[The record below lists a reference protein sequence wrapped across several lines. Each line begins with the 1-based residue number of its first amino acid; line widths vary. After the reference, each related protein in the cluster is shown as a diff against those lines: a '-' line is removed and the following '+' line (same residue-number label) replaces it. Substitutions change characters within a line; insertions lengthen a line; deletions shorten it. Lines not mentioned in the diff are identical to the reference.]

1 MQIWA
6 DISMKTTFRKL
17 LVANRSEIAIR
28 VFRTASEM
36 GIRTVAIYA
45 HEDRYALHRFKA
57 DEAYQIGKEGEP
69 LRSYLNIGAIVE
81 IAKANGVDAIHPGY
95 GFLSEN
101 PHFANAV
108 RNAGI
113 TFIGPKTEILENLGD
128 KVAARKIADLANV
141 PILKGTDKPVAN
153 AAEAL
158 DRAAMIGYPVMIK
171 ASMGGGGRG
180 MRVANNPEELREGVE
195 QASREALTAFGVGD
209 VFLEKLV
216 RKARHIEVQLL
227 GDRHGGLVHLF
238 ERDCS
243 VQRRH
248 QKIVEIA
255 PAPNLKESTRN
266 GLLESALK
274 IGRAVGLDN
283 AGTVEFLVDD
293 ETGEYYFIEVNP
305 RIQVEHTVTE
315 EVTGYDIVRTQILVA
330 SGRKL
335 ESEDIGLGDQSAI
348 RVNGFAIQCR
358 VTSEDPSNGFL
369 PDYGRV
375 TNYRSAGGMGIRL
388 DAGSAY
394 SGAVISPYYDS
405 LLVKVTARGIR
416 FEDTARRMLR
426 TLHEFRVRGVKTNIP
441 FLINL
446 INYPSF
452 LAGECTTRFIDQT
465 PGLFDLPL
473 RKDRATKLLRY
484 IGNIIVNGHPEV
496 PKALIRQGKARPV
509 EPPVPVLENNSPGTR
524 GWRGRLLELGA
535 DRFAREIRDHKPL
548 LFTDTTMRDAHQ
560 SLLATRMRTHDMAR
574 IAEFYAARMDWL
586 FSLEMWGGATFDTSM
601 RFLKESPWDRLA
613 RLRRAIPNILFQML
627 LRSASAVG
635 YTNYPDNV
643 VHSFVKEAHQAGI
656 DIFRCFDACNG
667 LPNLTLAIEAVRST
681 GGICEASICY
691 SGDIEDPNRT
701 KYTLSYYVG
710 LARELEKRGAHF
722 LAVKDMAGLC
732 KPTAAARLVKALRQE
747 VGLPIHFHTH
757 DCAGGQIASLIAA
770 SDAGVDIV
778 DAAAAS
784 MAGNTSQPSLH
795 ALVEALRFHERGTKA
810 STDDLQTMAD
820 YWEGVRKLY
829 HPFESGQIAPASDIY
844 QNEMPGGQATNLMQQ
859 ATGVGLAGRWREVCK
874 TYTEVNQLFGDII
887 KVTPTSKVVGD
898 MALFLLSNNLKTT
911 DVMDPTRELS
921 FPESVVEFFEG
932 RLGEPPGGFPLELQ
946 KRILRD
952 RKPIQGR
959 PGASM
964 PPADFEAARKR
975 LSGPLGGVPS
985 DQDVV
990 THFLYPKVF
999 DDLLRHEAEYS
1010 DTSVL
1015 PTLLFF
1021 QGMEPGD
1028 EASIEIE
1035 PGKTLFLRFL
1045 TIGDPRPDGSRT
1057 VFFELNGQPR
1067 EVVVSDKALADK
1079 APARAK
1085 AEPGNPLQ
1093 AGSPM
1098 PGLVSRIL
1106 VSPGE
1111 TVQTGQPLFVLEAM
1125 KMETTVRAECA
1136 ATIEAVLILAGA
1148 QVEGQD
1154 LVVRLVKS
1162 S

>member
-1 MQIWA
+1 
-6 DISMKTTFRKL
+6 MKSTFRKI

-45 HEDRYALHRFKA
+45 HEDRYGLHRFKA

-69 LRSYLNIGAIVE
+69 LRSYLNIEAIVA

-101 PHFANAV
+101 PRFAEAV
-108 RNAGI
+108 RNAGM
-113 TFIGPKTEILENLGD
+113 TFIGPNIGILENLGD
-128 KVAARKIADLANV
+128 KVAARLIAYRAGV
-141 PILKGTDKPVAN
+141 PILRGTEKPITSTTA
-153 AAEAL
+153 AL
-158 DRAAMIGYPVMIK
+158 DQAIAIGFPVMVK

-180 MRVANNPEELREGVE
+180 MRVANNPEELREGID
-195 QASREALTAFGVGD
+195 QASREAASAFGIGD

-227 GDRHGGLVHLF
+227 GDHNGGLVHLF

-255 PAPNLKESTRN
+255 PAPNLKPSTRT

-315 EVTGYDIVRTQILVA
+315 EVTGHDIVRAQILIA
-330 SGRKL
+330 SGTSL
-335 ESEDIGLGDQSAI
+335 GSDEIGMGNQEAI
-348 RVNGFAIQCR
+348 KVNGFAIQCR
-358 VTSEDPSNGFL
+358 ITSEDPVNGFL

-394 SGAVISPYYDS
+394 SGAVIVPYYDS
-405 LLVKVTARGIR
+405 LLVKVTARGSR
-416 FEDTARRMLR
+416 FEETSRRILR
-426 TLHEFRVRGVKTNIP
+426 TLNEFRVRGVKTNIP

-446 INYPSF
+446 VSHPTF

-465 PGLFDLPL
+465 PGLFDLL
-473 RKDRATKLLRY
+473 GRKDRATKLIRY
-484 IGNIIVNGHPEV
+484 IANVIVNGHPDI
-496 PKALIRQGKARPV
+496 PKATLRQGRFRPV
-509 EPPVPVLENNSPGTR
+509 EPRVPILTNGPESTTD
-524 GWRGRLLELGA
+524 WRGRFLAIGA
-535 DRFAREIRDHKPL
+535 EKFAKEVRQHKPL

-560 SLLATRMRTHDMAR
+560 SLLATRMRTHDMTR
-574 IAEFYAARMDWL
+574 IAEFYATKMNWL

-601 RFLKESPWDRLA
+601 RFLKESPWDRLDK
-613 RLRRAIPNILFQML
+613 LRKSIPNILFQML

-643 VHSFVKEAHQAGI
+643 VHAFVKEAYQAGI

-667 LPNLTLAIEAVRST
+667 LPNLTLGIEAVRAT
-681 GGICEASICY
+681 GGICEAAICY
-691 SGDIEDPNRT
+691 SGDIEDPSRT
-701 KYTLSYYVG
+701 KYSLNYYVH

-722 LAVKDMAGLC
+722 LAIKDMAGIC
-732 KPTAAARLVKALRQE
+732 KPFAAAKLVKTLKQE

-757 DCAGGQIASLIAA
+757 DCAGGQVATLISATE
-770 SDAGVDIV
+770 AGVDIV

-795 ALVEALRFHERGTKA
+795 ALIEALRFHERGTKA
-810 STDDLQTMAD
+810 PIDDLQSMAD

-829 HPFESGQIAPASDIY
+829 YSFESGQNSPASDIY

-859 ATGVGLAGRWREVCK
+859 ATAVGLGGRWREVCK
-874 TYTEVNQLFGDII
+874 TYSEVNQLFGDII

-898 MALFLLSNNLKTT
+898 MTLFLLSNSLKTS
-911 DVMDPTRELS
+911 DVMDPSREFS

-946 KRILRD
+946 RRILRD
-952 RKPIQGR
+952 RKPVQGR
-959 PGASM
+959 PGASLA
-964 PPADFEAARKR
+964 PANFEAARTH
-975 LSGPLGGVPS
+975 LAGPLGGMPS
-985 DQDVV
+985 NREVV

-999 DDLLRHEAEYS
+999 DDLLIHQAEYS

-1015 PTLLFF
+1015 PSLVFF

-1079 APARAK
+1079 APKRVK
-1085 AEPGNPLQ
+1085 AEPGDTSQ
-1093 AGSPM
+1093 SGSPM
-1098 PGLVSRIL
+1098 SGLVSQIL
-1106 VSPGE
+1106 VSPGDK
-1111 TVQTGQPLFVLEAM
+1111 VQIGQPLFVLEAM

-1136 ATIEAVLILAGA
+1136 GIVQSILVMAGA
-1148 QVEGQD
+1148 QVVGQD
-1154 LVVRLVKS
+1154 LVVRLTKS

>member
-1 MQIWA
+1 
-6 DISMKTTFRKL
+6 MKSTFRKI

-45 HEDRYALHRFKA
+45 HEDRYGLHRFKA

-69 LRSYLNIGAIVE
+69 LRSYLNIEAIVA

-101 PHFANAV
+101 PRFAEAV
-108 RNAGI
+108 RNAGM
-113 TFIGPKTEILENLGD
+113 TFIGPNIGILENLGD
-128 KVAARKIADLANV
+128 KVAARLIADRAGV
-141 PILKGTDKPVAN
+141 PILRGTEKPITSTT
-153 AAEAL
+153 EAL
-158 DRAAMIGYPVMIK
+158 DQAIVIGFPVMVK

-180 MRVANNPEELREGVE
+180 MRVANTPEELREGID
-195 QASREALTAFGVGD
+195 QASREAASAFGIGD

-227 GDRHGGLVHLF
+227 GDHHGGLVHLF

-255 PAPNLKESTRN
+255 PAPNLKPSTRT

-315 EVTGYDIVRTQILVA
+315 EVTGHDIVRAQILIA
-330 SGRKL
+330 SGTSL
-335 ESEDIGLGDQSAI
+335 GSDEIGMGNQEAI
-348 RVNGFAIQCR
+348 KVNGFAIQCR
-358 VTSEDPSNGFL
+358 ITSEDPVNGFL

-394 SGAVISPYYDS
+394 SGAVIVPYYDS
-405 LLVKVTARGIR
+405 LLVKVTARGSR
-416 FEDTARRMLR
+416 FEETSRRMLR
-426 TLHEFRVRGVKTNIP
+426 TLNEFRVRGVKTNIP

-446 INYPSF
+446 VSHPTF

-465 PGLFDLPL
+465 PGLFDLMG
-473 RKDRATKLLRY
+473 RKDRATKLIRY
-484 IGNIIVNGHPEV
+484 IANVIVNGHPDI
-496 PKALIRQGKARPV
+496 PKATLRQGRFRPL
-509 EPPVPVLENNSPGTR
+509 EPRVPILTNGPESTTD
-524 GWRGRLLELGA
+524 WRGRFLAIGA
-535 DRFAREIRDHKPL
+535 EKFAKEVRQHKPL

-560 SLLATRMRTHDMAR
+560 SLLATRMRTHDMTR
-574 IAEFYAARMDWL
+574 IAEFYATKMNWL

-601 RFLKESPWDRLA
+601 RFLKESPWDRLDK
-613 RLRRAIPNILFQML
+613 LRKSIPNILFQML

-643 VHSFVKEAHQAGI
+643 VHAFVKEAYQAGI

-667 LPNLTLAIEAVRST
+667 LPNLTLGIEAVRAT
-681 GGICEASICY
+681 GGICEAAICY
-691 SGDIEDPNRT
+691 SGDIEDPSRT
-701 KYTLSYYVG
+701 KYSLNYYVH

-722 LAVKDMAGLC
+722 LAIKDMAGIC
-732 KPTAAARLVKALRQE
+732 KPFAAAKLVKTLKQE

-757 DCAGGQIASLIAA
+757 DCAGGQVATLISATE
-770 SDAGVDIV
+770 AGVDIV

-795 ALVEALRFHERGTKA
+795 ALIEALRFHERGTKA
-810 STDDLQTMAD
+810 PIDDLQSMAD

-829 HPFESGQIAPASDIY
+829 YSFESGQNSPASDIY

-859 ATGVGLAGRWREVCK
+859 ANAVGLGGRWREVCK
-874 TYTEVNQLFGDII
+874 TYSEVNQLFGDII

-898 MALFLLSNNLKTT
+898 MTLFLLSNSLKTS
-911 DVMDPTRELS
+911 DVMDPSREFS

-946 KRILRD
+946 RRILRD
-952 RKPIQGR
+952 RKPVQGR
-959 PGASM
+959 PGASLA
-964 PPADFEAARKR
+964 PANFEAARTH
-975 LSGPLGGVPS
+975 LAGPLGGMPS
-985 DQDVV
+985 NREVV

-999 DDLLRHEAEYS
+999 DDLLIHQAEYS

-1015 PTLLFF
+1015 PSLVFF

-1079 APARAK
+1079 APKRVK
-1085 AEPGNPLQ
+1085 AEPGDTSQ
-1093 AGSPM
+1093 SGSPM
-1098 PGLVSRIL
+1098 SGLVSQIL
-1106 VSPGE
+1106 VSPGDK
-1111 TVQTGQPLFVLEAM
+1111 VQIGQPLFVLEAM

-1136 ATIEAVLILAGA
+1136 GIVQSILVMAGA
-1148 QVEGQD
+1148 QVVGQD
-1154 LVVRLVKS
+1154 LVVRLTKS

>member
-1 MQIWA
+1 
-6 DISMKTTFRKL
+6 MKSTFRKI

-45 HEDRYALHRFKA
+45 HEDRYGLHRFKA

-69 LRSYLNIGAIVE
+69 LRSYLNIEAIVA

-101 PHFANAV
+101 PRFAEAV
-108 RNAGI
+108 RNAGM
-113 TFIGPKTEILENLGD
+113 TFIGPNIGILENLGD
-128 KVAARKIADLANV
+128 KVAARLIADRAGV
-141 PILKGTDKPVAN
+141 PILRGTEKPITSTT
-153 AAEAL
+153 EAL
-158 DRAAMIGYPVMIK
+158 DQAIVIGFPVMVK

-180 MRVANNPEELREGVE
+180 MRVANTPEELREGID
-195 QASREALTAFGVGD
+195 QASREAASAFGIGD

-227 GDRHGGLVHLF
+227 GDHHGGLVHLF

-255 PAPNLKESTRN
+255 PAPNLKPSTRT

-315 EVTGYDIVRTQILVA
+315 EVTGHDIVRAQILIA
-330 SGRKL
+330 SGTSL
-335 ESEDIGLGDQSAI
+335 GSDEIGMGNQEAI
-348 RVNGFAIQCR
+348 KVNGFAIQCR
-358 VTSEDPSNGFL
+358 ITSEDPVNGFL

-394 SGAVISPYYDS
+394 SGAVIVPYYDS
-405 LLVKVTARGIR
+405 LLVKVTARGSR
-416 FEDTARRMLR
+416 FEETSRRMLR
-426 TLHEFRVRGVKTNIP
+426 TLNEFRVRGVKTNIP

-446 INYPSF
+446 VSHPTF

-465 PGLFDLPL
+465 PGLFDLMG
-473 RKDRATKLLRY
+473 RKDRATKLIRY
-484 IGNIIVNGHPEV
+484 IANVIVNGHPDI
-496 PKALIRQGKARPV
+496 PKAILRQGRFRPL
-509 EPPVPVLENNSPGTR
+509 EPRVPILTNGPESTTD
-524 GWRGRLLELGA
+524 WRGRFLAIGA
-535 DRFAREIRDHKPL
+535 EKFAKEVRQHKPL

-560 SLLATRMRTHDMAR
+560 SLLATRMRTHDMTR
-574 IAEFYAARMDWL
+574 IAEFYATKMNWL

-601 RFLKESPWDRLA
+601 RFLKESPWDRLDK
-613 RLRRAIPNILFQML
+613 LRKSIPNILFQML

-643 VHSFVKEAHQAGI
+643 VHAFVKEAYQAGI

-667 LPNLTLAIEAVRST
+667 LPNLTLGIEAVRAT
-681 GGICEASICY
+681 GGICEAAICY
-691 SGDIEDPNRT
+691 SGDIEDPSRT
-701 KYTLSYYVG
+701 KYSLNYYVH

-722 LAVKDMAGLC
+722 LAIKDMAGIC
-732 KPTAAARLVKALRQE
+732 KPFAAAKLVKTLKQE

-757 DCAGGQIASLIAA
+757 DCAGGQVATLISATE
-770 SDAGVDIV
+770 AGVDIV

-795 ALVEALRFHERGTKA
+795 ALIEALRFHERGTKA
-810 STDDLQTMAD
+810 PIDDLQSMAD

-829 HPFESGQIAPASDIY
+829 YSFESGQNSPASDIY

-859 ATGVGLAGRWREVCK
+859 ANAVGLGGRWREVCK
-874 TYTEVNQLFGDII
+874 TYSEVNQLFGDII

-898 MALFLLSNNLKTT
+898 MTLFLLSNSLKTS
-911 DVMDPTRELS
+911 DVMDPSREFS

-946 KRILRD
+946 RRILRD
-952 RKPIQGR
+952 RKPVQGR
-959 PGASM
+959 PGASLA
-964 PPADFEAARKR
+964 PANFEAARTH
-975 LSGPLGGVPS
+975 LAGPLGGMPS
-985 DQDVV
+985 NREVV

-999 DDLLRHEAEYS
+999 DDLLIHQAEYS

-1015 PTLLFF
+1015 PSLVFF

-1079 APARAK
+1079 APKRVK
-1085 AEPGNPLQ
+1085 AEPGDTSQ
-1093 AGSPM
+1093 SGSPM
-1098 PGLVSRIL
+1098 SGLVSQIL
-1106 VSPGE
+1106 VSPGDK
-1111 TVQTGQPLFVLEAM
+1111 VQIGQPLFVLEAM

-1136 ATIEAVLILAGA
+1136 GIVQSILVMAGA
-1148 QVEGQD
+1148 QVVGQD
-1154 LVVRLVKS
+1154 LVVRLTKS

>member
-1 MQIWA
+1 
-6 DISMKTTFRKL
+6 MKSTFRKI

-45 HEDRYALHRFKA
+45 HEDRYGLHRFKA

-69 LRSYLNIGAIVE
+69 LRSYLNIEAIVA

-101 PHFANAV
+101 PRFAEAV
-108 RNAGI
+108 RNAGM
-113 TFIGPKTEILENLGD
+113 TFIGPNIGILENLGD
-128 KVAARKIADLANV
+128 KVAARLIADRAGV
-141 PILKGTDKPVAN
+141 PILRGTEKPITSTT
-153 AAEAL
+153 EAL
-158 DRAAMIGYPVMIK
+158 DQAIVIGFPVMVK

-180 MRVANNPEELREGVE
+180 MRVANTPEELREGID
-195 QASREALTAFGVGD
+195 QASREAASAFGIGD

-227 GDRHGGLVHLF
+227 GDHHGGLVHLF

-255 PAPNLKESTRN
+255 PAPNLKPSTRT

-315 EVTGYDIVRTQILVA
+315 EVTGHDIVRAQILIA
-330 SGRKL
+330 SGTSL
-335 ESEDIGLGDQSAI
+335 ASDEIGMGNQEAI
-348 RVNGFAIQCR
+348 KVNGFAIQCR
-358 VTSEDPSNGFL
+358 ITSEDPVNGFL

-394 SGAVISPYYDS
+394 SGAVIVPYYDS
-405 LLVKVTARGIR
+405 LLVKVTARGSR
-416 FEDTARRMLR
+416 FEETSRRMLR
-426 TLHEFRVRGVKTNIP
+426 TLNEFRVRGVKTNIP

-446 INYPSF
+446 VSHPTF

-465 PGLFDLPL
+465 PGLFDLMG
-473 RKDRATKLLRY
+473 RKDRATKLIRY
-484 IGNIIVNGHPEV
+484 IANVIVNGHPDI
-496 PKALIRQGKARPV
+496 PKATLRQGRFRPL
-509 EPPVPVLENNSPGTR
+509 EPRVPILTNGPESTTD
-524 GWRGRLLELGA
+524 WRGRFLAIGA
-535 DRFAREIRDHKPL
+535 EKFAKEVRQHKPL

-560 SLLATRMRTHDMAR
+560 SLLATRMRTHDMTR
-574 IAEFYAARMDWL
+574 IAEFYATKMNWL

-601 RFLKESPWDRLA
+601 RFLKESPWDRLDK
-613 RLRRAIPNILFQML
+613 LRKSIPNILFQML

-643 VHSFVKEAHQAGI
+643 VHAFVKEAYQAGI

-667 LPNLTLAIEAVRST
+667 LPNLTLGIEAVRAT
-681 GGICEASICY
+681 GGICEAAICY
-691 SGDIEDPNRT
+691 SGDIEDPSRT
-701 KYTLSYYVG
+701 KYSLNYYVH

-722 LAVKDMAGLC
+722 LAIKDMAGIC
-732 KPTAAARLVKALRQE
+732 KPFAAAKLVKTLKQE

-757 DCAGGQIASLIAA
+757 DCAGGQVATLISATE
-770 SDAGVDIV
+770 AGVDIV

-795 ALVEALRFHERGTKA
+795 ALIEALRFHERGTKA
-810 STDDLQTMAD
+810 PIDDLQSMAD

-829 HPFESGQIAPASDIY
+829 YSFESGQNSPASDIY

-859 ATGVGLAGRWREVCK
+859 ANAVGLGGRWREVCK
-874 TYTEVNQLFGDII
+874 TYSEVNQLFGDII

-898 MALFLLSNNLKTT
+898 MTLFLLSNSLKTS
-911 DVMDPTRELS
+911 DVMDPSREFS

-946 KRILRD
+946 RRILRD
-952 RKPIQGR
+952 RKPVQGR
-959 PGASM
+959 PGASLA
-964 PPADFEAARKR
+964 PANFEAARTH
-975 LSGPLGGVPS
+975 LAGPLGGMPS
-985 DQDVV
+985 NREVV

-999 DDLLRHEAEYS
+999 DDLLIHQAEYS

-1015 PTLLFF
+1015 PSLVFF

-1079 APARAK
+1079 APKRVK
-1085 AEPGNPLQ
+1085 AEPGDTSQ
-1093 AGSPM
+1093 SGSPM
-1098 PGLVSRIL
+1098 SGLVSQIL
-1106 VSPGE
+1106 VSPGDK
-1111 TVQTGQPLFVLEAM
+1111 VQIGQPLFVLEAM

-1136 ATIEAVLILAGA
+1136 GIVQSILVMAGA
-1148 QVEGQD
+1148 QVVGQD
-1154 LVVRLVKS
+1154 LVVRLTKS

>member
-1 MQIWA
+1 MLHL
-6 DISMKTTFRKL
+6 SPFYL
-17 LVANRSEIAIR
+17 L
-28 VFRTASEM
+28 F
-36 GIRTVAIYA
+36 
-45 HEDRYALHRFKA
+45 
-57 DEAYQIGKEGEP
+57 
-69 LRSYLNIGAIVE
+69 
-81 IAKANGVDAIHPGY
+81 
-95 GFLSEN
+95 
-101 PHFANAV
+101 
-108 RNAGI
+108 I
-113 TFIGPKTEILENLGD
+113 TFGILGFW
-128 KVAARKIADLANV
+128 
-141 PILKGTDKPVAN
+141 G
-153 AAEAL
+153 
-158 DRAAMIGYPVMIK
+158 
-171 ASMGGGGRG
+171 
-180 MRVANNPEELREGVE
+180 
-195 QASREALTAFGVGD
+195 F
-209 VFLEKLV
+209 
-216 RKARHIEVQLL
+216 
-227 GDRHGGLVHLF
+227 GGLVHLF

-255 PAPNLKESTRN
+255 PAPNLKPSTRT

-315 EVTGYDIVRTQILVA
+315 EVTGHDIVRAQILIA
-330 SGRKL
+330 SGTSL
-335 ESEDIGLGDQSAI
+335 ASDEIGMGNQEAI
-348 RVNGFAIQCR
+348 KVNGFAIQCR
-358 VTSEDPSNGFL
+358 ITSEDPVNGFL

-394 SGAVISPYYDS
+394 SGAVIVPYYDS
-405 LLVKVTARGIR
+405 LLVKVTARGSR
-416 FEDTARRMLR
+416 FEETSRRMLR
-426 TLHEFRVRGVKTNIP
+426 TLNEFRVRGVKTNIP

-446 INYPSF
+446 VSHPTF

-465 PGLFDLPL
+465 PGLFDLMG
-473 RKDRATKLLRY
+473 RKDRATKLIRY
-484 IGNIIVNGHPEV
+484 IANVIVNGHPDI
-496 PKALIRQGKARPV
+496 PKATLRQGRFRPL
-509 EPPVPVLENNSPGTR
+509 EPRVPILTNGPESTTD
-524 GWRGRLLELGA
+524 WRGRFLAIGA
-535 DRFAREIRDHKPL
+535 EKFAKEVRQHKPL

-560 SLLATRMRTHDMAR
+560 SLLATRMRTHDMTR
-574 IAEFYAARMDWL
+574 IAEFYATKMNWL

-601 RFLKESPWDRLA
+601 RFLKESPWDRLDK
-613 RLRRAIPNILFQML
+613 LRKSIPNILFQML

-643 VHSFVKEAHQAGI
+643 VHAFVKEAYQAGI

-667 LPNLTLAIEAVRST
+667 LPNLTLGIEAVRAT
-681 GGICEASICY
+681 GGICEAAICY
-691 SGDIEDPNRT
+691 SGDIEDPSRT
-701 KYTLSYYVG
+701 KYSLNYYVH

-722 LAVKDMAGLC
+722 LAIKDMAGIC
-732 KPTAAARLVKALRQE
+732 KPFAAAKLVKTLKQE

-757 DCAGGQIASLIAA
+757 DCAGGQVATLISATE
-770 SDAGVDIV
+770 AGVDIV

-795 ALVEALRFHERGTKA
+795 ALIEALRFHERGTKA
-810 STDDLQTMAD
+810 PIDDLQSMAD

-829 HPFESGQIAPASDIY
+829 YSFESGQNSPASDIY

-859 ATGVGLAGRWREVCK
+859 ANAVGLGGRWREVCK
-874 TYTEVNQLFGDII
+874 TYSEVNQLFGDII

-898 MALFLLSNNLKTT
+898 MTLFLLSNSLKTS
-911 DVMDPTRELS
+911 DVMDPSREFS

-946 KRILRD
+946 RRILRD
-952 RKPIQGR
+952 RKPVQGR
-959 PGASM
+959 PGASLA
-964 PPADFEAARKR
+964 PANFEAARTH
-975 LSGPLGGVPS
+975 LAGPLGGMPS
-985 DQDVV
+985 NREVV

-999 DDLLRHEAEYS
+999 DDLLIHQAEYS

-1015 PTLLFF
+1015 PSLVFF

-1079 APARAK
+1079 APKRVK
-1085 AEPGNPLQ
+1085 AEPGDTSQ
-1093 AGSPM
+1093 SGSPM
-1098 PGLVSRIL
+1098 SGLVSQIL
-1106 VSPGE
+1106 VSPGDK
-1111 TVQTGQPLFVLEAM
+1111 VQIGQPLFVLEAM

-1136 ATIEAVLILAGA
+1136 GIVQSILVMAGA
-1148 QVEGQD
+1148 QVVGQD
-1154 LVVRLVKS
+1154 LVVRLTKS

>member
-1 MQIWA
+1 
-6 DISMKTTFRKL
+6 MKSTFRKI

-45 HEDRYALHRFKA
+45 HEDRYGLHRFKA

-69 LRSYLNIGAIVE
+69 LRSYLNIEAIVA

-101 PHFANAV
+101 PRFAEAV
-108 RNAGI
+108 RNAGM
-113 TFIGPKTEILENLGD
+113 TFIGPNIGILENLGD
-128 KVAARKIADLANV
+128 KVAARLIADRAGV
-141 PILKGTDKPVAN
+141 PILRGTEKPITSTTA
-153 AAEAL
+153 AL
-158 DRAAMIGYPVMIK
+158 DQAIAIGFPVMVK

-180 MRVANNPEELREGVE
+180 MRVANNPEELREGID
-195 QASREALTAFGVGD
+195 QASREAASAFGIGD

-227 GDRHGGLVHLF
+227 GDHHGGLVHLF

-255 PAPNLKESTRN
+255 PAPNLKPSTRT

-315 EVTGYDIVRTQILVA
+315 EVTGHDIVRAQILIA
-330 SGRKL
+330 SGTSL
-335 ESEDIGLGDQSAI
+335 GSDEIGMGNQEAI
-348 RVNGFAIQCR
+348 KVNGFAIQCR
-358 VTSEDPSNGFL
+358 ITSEDPVNGFL

-394 SGAVISPYYDS
+394 SGAVIVPYYDS
-405 LLVKVTARGIR
+405 LLVKVTARGSR
-416 FEDTARRMLR
+416 FEETSRRILR
-426 TLHEFRVRGVKTNIP
+426 TLNEFRVRGVKTNIP

-446 INYPSF
+446 VSHPTF

-465 PGLFDLPL
+465 PGLFDLMG
-473 RKDRATKLLRY
+473 RKDRATKLIRY
-484 IGNIIVNGHPEV
+484 IANVIVNGHPDI
-496 PKALIRQGKARPV
+496 PKATLRQGRFRPV
-509 EPPVPVLENNSPGTR
+509 EPRVPILTNGPESTTD
-524 GWRGRLLELGA
+524 WRGRFLAIGA
-535 DRFAREIRDHKPL
+535 EKFAKEVRQHKPL

-560 SLLATRMRTHDMAR
+560 SLLATRMRTHDMTR
-574 IAEFYAARMDWL
+574 IAEFYATKMNWL

-601 RFLKESPWDRLA
+601 RFLKESPWDRLDK
-613 RLRRAIPNILFQML
+613 LRKSIPNILFQML

-643 VHSFVKEAHQAGI
+643 VHAFVKEAYQAGI

-667 LPNLTLAIEAVRST
+667 LPNLTLGIEAVRAT
-681 GGICEASICY
+681 GGICEAAICY
-691 SGDIEDPNRT
+691 SGDIEDPSRT
-701 KYTLSYYVG
+701 KYSLNYYVH

-722 LAVKDMAGLC
+722 LAIKDMAGIC
-732 KPTAAARLVKALRQE
+732 KPFAAAKLVKTLKQE

-757 DCAGGQIASLIAA
+757 DCAGGQVATLISATE
-770 SDAGVDIV
+770 AGVDIV
-778 DAAAAS
+778 DAAAAT

-795 ALVEALRFHERGTKA
+795 ALIEALRFHERGTKA
-810 STDDLQTMAD
+810 PIDDLQSMAD

-829 HPFESGQIAPASDIY
+829 YSFESGQNSPASDIY

-859 ATGVGLAGRWREVCK
+859 ATAVGLGGRWREVCK
-874 TYTEVNQLFGDII
+874 TYSEVNQLFGDII

-898 MALFLLSNNLKTT
+898 MTLFLLSNSLKTS
-911 DVMDPTRELS
+911 DVMDPSREFS

-946 KRILRD
+946 RRILRD
-952 RKPIQGR
+952 RKPVQGR
-959 PGASM
+959 PGASLA
-964 PPADFEAARKR
+964 PANFEAARTH
-975 LSGPLGGVPS
+975 LAGPLGGMPS
-985 DQDVV
+985 NREVV

-999 DDLLRHEAEYS
+999 DDLLIHQAEYS

-1015 PTLLFF
+1015 PSLVFF

-1079 APARAK
+1079 APKRVK
-1085 AEPGNPLQ
+1085 AEPGDTSQ
-1093 AGSPM
+1093 SGSPM
-1098 PGLVSRIL
+1098 SGLVSQIL
-1106 VSPGE
+1106 VSPGDK
-1111 TVQTGQPLFVLEAM
+1111 VQIGQPLFVLEAM

-1136 ATIEAVLILAGA
+1136 GIVQSILVMAGA
-1148 QVEGQD
+1148 QVVGQD
-1154 LVVRLVKS
+1154 LVVRLTKS

>member
-1 MQIWA
+1 
-6 DISMKTTFRKL
+6 MKSTFRKI

-45 HEDRYALHRFKA
+45 HEDRYGLHRFKA

-69 LRSYLNIGAIVE
+69 LRSYLNIEAIVA

-101 PHFANAV
+101 PRFAEAV
-108 RNAGI
+108 RNAGM
-113 TFIGPKTEILENLGD
+113 TFIGPNIGILENLGD
-128 KVAARKIADLANV
+128 KVAARLIADRAGV
-141 PILKGTDKPVAN
+141 PILRGTEKPITSTT
-153 AAEAL
+153 EAL
-158 DRAAMIGYPVMIK
+158 DQAIVIGFPVMVK

-180 MRVANNPEELREGVE
+180 MRVANTPEELREGID
-195 QASREALTAFGVGD
+195 QASREAASAFGIGD

-227 GDRHGGLVHLF
+227 GDHHGGLVHLF

-255 PAPNLKESTRN
+255 PAPNLKPSTRT

-315 EVTGYDIVRTQILVA
+315 EVTGHDIVRAQILIA
-330 SGRKL
+330 SGTSL
-335 ESEDIGLGDQSAI
+335 ASDEIGMGNQEAI
-348 RVNGFAIQCR
+348 KVNGFAIQCR
-358 VTSEDPSNGFL
+358 ITSEDPVNGFL

-394 SGAVISPYYDS
+394 SGAVIVPYYDS
-405 LLVKVTARGIR
+405 LLVKVTARGSR
-416 FEDTARRMLR
+416 FEETSRRMLR
-426 TLHEFRVRGVKTNIP
+426 TLNEFRVRGVKTNIP

-446 INYPSF
+446 VSHPTF

-465 PGLFDLPL
+465 PGLFDLMG
-473 RKDRATKLLRY
+473 RKDRATKLIRY
-484 IGNIIVNGHPEV
+484 IANVIVNGHPDI
-496 PKALIRQGKARPV
+496 PKATLRQGRFRPL
-509 EPPVPVLENNSPGTR
+509 EPRVPILTNGPESTTD
-524 GWRGRLLELGA
+524 WRGRFLAIGA
-535 DRFAREIRDHKPL
+535 EKFAKEVRQHKPL

-560 SLLATRMRTHDMAR
+560 SLLATRMRTHDMTR
-574 IAEFYAARMDWL
+574 IAEFYATKMNWL

-601 RFLKESPWDRLA
+601 RFLKESPWDRLDK
-613 RLRRAIPNILFQML
+613 LRKSIPNILFQML

-643 VHSFVKEAHQAGI
+643 VHAFVKEAYQAGI

-667 LPNLTLAIEAVRST
+667 LPNLTLGIEAVRAT
-681 GGICEASICY
+681 GGICEAAICY
-691 SGDIEDPNRT
+691 SGDIEDPSRT
-701 KYTLSYYVG
+701 KYSLNYYVH

-722 LAVKDMAGLC
+722 LAIKDMAGIC
-732 KPTAAARLVKALRQE
+732 KPFAAAKLVKTIKQE

-757 DCAGGQIASLIAA
+757 DCAGGQVATLISATE
-770 SDAGVDIV
+770 AGVDIV

-795 ALVEALRFHERGTKA
+795 ALIEALRFHERGTKA
-810 STDDLQTMAD
+810 PIDDLQSMAD

-829 HPFESGQIAPASDIY
+829 YSFESGQNSPASDIY

-859 ATGVGLAGRWREVCK
+859 ANAVGLGGRWREVCK
-874 TYTEVNQLFGDII
+874 TYSEVNQLFGDII

-898 MALFLLSNNLKTT
+898 MTLFLLSNSLKTS
-911 DVMDPTRELS
+911 DVMDPSREFS

-946 KRILRD
+946 RRILRD
-952 RKPIQGR
+952 RKPVQGR
-959 PGASM
+959 PGASLA
-964 PPADFEAARKR
+964 PANFEAARTH
-975 LSGPLGGVPS
+975 LAGPLGGMPS
-985 DQDVV
+985 NREVV

-999 DDLLRHEAEYS
+999 DDLLIHQAEYS

-1015 PTLLFF
+1015 PSLVFF

-1079 APARAK
+1079 APKRVK
-1085 AEPGNPLQ
+1085 AEPGDTSQ
-1093 AGSPM
+1093 SGSPM
-1098 PGLVSRIL
+1098 SGLVSQIL
-1106 VSPGE
+1106 VSPGDK
-1111 TVQTGQPLFVLEAM
+1111 VQIGQPLFVLEAM

-1136 ATIEAVLILAGA
+1136 GIVQSILVMAGA
-1148 QVEGQD
+1148 QVVGQD
-1154 LVVRLVKS
+1154 LVVRLTKS

>member
-1 MQIWA
+1 
-6 DISMKTTFRKL
+6 MKSTFRKI

-45 HEDRYALHRFKA
+45 HEDRYGLHRFKA

-69 LRSYLNIGAIVE
+69 LRSYLNIEAIVA

-101 PHFANAV
+101 PRFAEAV
-108 RNAGI
+108 RNAGM
-113 TFIGPKTEILENLGD
+113 TFIGPNIGILENLGD
-128 KVAARKIADLANV
+128 KVAARLIADRAGV
-141 PILKGTDKPVAN
+141 PILRGTEKPITSTT
-153 AAEAL
+153 EAL
-158 DRAAMIGYPVMIK
+158 DQAIVIGFPVMVK

-180 MRVANNPEELREGVE
+180 MRVANTPEELREGID
-195 QASREALTAFGVGD
+195 QASREAASAFGIGD

-227 GDRHGGLVHLF
+227 GDHHGGLVHLF

-255 PAPNLKESTRN
+255 PAPNLKPSTRT

-315 EVTGYDIVRTQILVA
+315 EVTGHDIVRAQILIA
-330 SGRKL
+330 SGTSL
-335 ESEDIGLGDQSAI
+335 ASDEIGMGNQEAI
-348 RVNGFAIQCR
+348 KVNGFAIQCR
-358 VTSEDPSNGFL
+358 ITSEDPVNGFL

-394 SGAVISPYYDS
+394 SGAVIVPYYDS
-405 LLVKVTARGIR
+405 LLVKVTARGSR
-416 FEDTARRMLR
+416 FEETSRRMLR
-426 TLHEFRVRGVKTNIP
+426 TLNEFRVRGVKTNIP

-446 INYPSF
+446 VSHPTF

-465 PGLFDLPL
+465 PGLFDLMG
-473 RKDRATKLLRY
+473 RKDRATKLIRY
-484 IGNIIVNGHPEV
+484 IANVIVNGHPDI
-496 PKALIRQGKARPV
+496 PKATLRQGRFRPL
-509 EPPVPVLENNSPGTR
+509 EPRVPILTNGPESTTD
-524 GWRGRLLELGA
+524 WRGRFLAIGA
-535 DRFAREIRDHKPL
+535 EKFAKEVRQHKPL

-560 SLLATRMRTHDMAR
+560 SLLATRMRTHDMTR
-574 IAEFYAARMDWL
+574 IAEFYATKMNWL

-601 RFLKESPWDRLA
+601 RFLKESPWDRLDK
-613 RLRRAIPNILFQML
+613 LRKSIPNILFQML

-643 VHSFVKEAHQAGI
+643 VHAFVKEAYQAGI

-667 LPNLTLAIEAVRST
+667 LPNLTLGIEAVRAT
-681 GGICEASICY
+681 GGICEAAICY
-691 SGDIEDPNRT
+691 SGDIEDPSRT
-701 KYTLSYYVG
+701 KYSLNYYVH

-722 LAVKDMAGLC
+722 LAIKDMAGIC
-732 KPTAAARLVKALRQE
+732 KPFAAAKLVKTLKQE

-757 DCAGGQIASLIAA
+757 DCAGGQVATLISATE
-770 SDAGVDIV
+770 AGVDIV

-795 ALVEALRFHERGTKA
+795 ALIEALRFHERGTKA
-810 STDDLQTMAD
+810 PIDDLQSMAD

-829 HPFESGQIAPASDIY
+829 YSFESGQNSPASDIY

-859 ATGVGLAGRWREVCK
+859 ANAVGLGGRWREVCK
-874 TYTEVNQLFGDII
+874 TYSEVNQLFGDII

-898 MALFLLSNNLKTT
+898 MTLFLLSNSLKTS
-911 DVMDPTRELS
+911 DVMDPSREFS

-946 KRILRD
+946 RRILRD
-952 RKPIQGR
+952 RKPVQGR
-959 PGASM
+959 PGASL
-964 PPADFEAARKR
+964 AQANFEAARTH
-975 LSGPLGGVPS
+975 LAGPLGGMPS
-985 DQDVV
+985 NREVV

-999 DDLLRHEAEYS
+999 DDLLIHQAEYS

-1015 PTLLFF
+1015 PSLVFF

-1079 APARAK
+1079 APKRVK
-1085 AEPGNPLQ
+1085 AEPGDTSQ
-1093 AGSPM
+1093 SGSPM
-1098 PGLVSRIL
+1098 SGLVSQIL
-1106 VSPGE
+1106 VSPGDK
-1111 TVQTGQPLFVLEAM
+1111 VQIGQPLFVLEAM

-1136 ATIEAVLILAGA
+1136 GIVQSILVMAGA
-1148 QVEGQD
+1148 QVVGQD
-1154 LVVRLVKS
+1154 LVVRLTKS